1 MKAISK
7 SPCFGF
13 LDDEAGQII
22 PWVAFMMVVILGM
35 SGLVLDGSRI
45 ILIHRQ
51 LQSATD
57 AAALAGARVMPD
69 GDYSGMALSYS
80 AVSGKL
86 NSTSN
91 YSASAP
97 TVTPI
102 CVSAL
107 KSQGLPCVNSAN
119 GNALQVQQ
127 SAVVSTFF
135 MGIVGVK
142 KVTIS
147 ATSTAAMG
155 GSNTPYNVA
164 IILDT
169 TPSMDYPDTSCGS
182 NQTQLSCATKGIQ
195 QLLLNLSPSVD
206 HVSLFT
212 FPNIDASDVSM
223 DTDCSGSSN
232 PNAEVYTFPSSSAK
246 SLSNTVLS
254 TGSGRNQTSTNVTYQ
269 VTGFSTDYRSSNSSN
284 SLSTKSLLANAVG
297 VGTGTGGT
305 GRHHKSSG
313 CSGIQTSNENTYYA
327 GAIYAAQSALLAEQ
341 GLNAGT
347 QNVIIL
353 LSDGNATGQH
363 TSQRDDFADSSNSN
377 SNTTWATSSGIYP
390 SWVGQCGQGVDAA
403 NYPATYPHNN
413 TKVYTIAYGSPT
425 TSNSNNC
432 GSDVGQGKH
441 PDISPC
447 TAMKMMASS
456 PQNFYSDFYMTG
468 GDPACQAAG
477 LPDYSLDGIFRAIAY
492 QLTTVRLIPNGMA
505 TTTP

>member
-7 SPCFGF
+7 SPCFGV
-13 LDDEAGQII
+13 LDDETGQII
-22 PWVAFMMVVILGM
+22 PWVGFMMVVILGM
-35 SGLVLDGSRI
+35 GGLVLDGSRI

-69 GDYSGMALSYS
+69 GDYNGTALSYS

-107 KSQGLPCVNSAN
+107 KTQGLPCVNSAN

-127 SAVVSTFF
+127 SAVVSTLF

-147 ATSTAAMG
+147 AASTAAMG
-155 GSNTPYNVA
+155 GTNTPYNVA

-169 TPSMDYPDTSCGS
+169 TPSMDYTDTSCGS
-182 NQTQLSCATKGIQ
+182 NQTQLSCATQGIQ

-212 FPNIDASDVSM
+212 FPNIDASQVSD
-223 DTDCSGSSN
+223 DTDCSGGSN
-232 PNAEVYTFPSSSAK
+232 PTAEPYTFPSNSAK
-246 SLSNTVLS
+246 SLSNTVFS
-254 TGSGRNQTSTNVTYQ
+254 TGSGVNKVTTNVTYQ
-269 VTGFSTDYRSSNSSN
+269 IVGFSTNYRSSNSAN
-284 SLSTKSLLANAVG
+284 SLSTSSLLSNAIGVG
-297 VGTGTGGT
+297 VGTGGSGK
-305 GRHHKSSG
+305 HHKSSG
-313 CSGIQTSNENTYYA
+313 CSGIQTSNENTFYA

-347 QNVIIL
+347 KNVIIL
-353 LSDGNATGQH
+353 LSDGNATAQQ
-363 TSQRDDFADSSNSN
+363 TNMANSSNSN
-377 SNTTWATSSGIYP
+377 SSTTWATNSGTYP
-390 SWVGQCGQGVDAA
+390 SWVGECGQGVDAA
-403 NYPATYPHNN
+403 KYAATYPGNP

-425 TSNSNNC
+425 TSNSSNC
-432 GSDVGQGKH
+432 GSDVGQGAH
-441 PDISPC
+441 PGISPC

-456 PQNFYSDFYMTG
+456 SQNFYSDYYMTG
-468 GDPACQAAG
+468 GDPACQATG
-477 LPDYSLDGIFRAIAY
+477 LPDYSLSGIFKAIAY